1 MKVDTSR
8 YEREH
13 GRKPAGRRFWRFVLV
28 SGSATVKDHW
38 LDAQKAETYDA
49 ALKRAIEVAELRRA
63 VRVEVEP

>member
-1 MKVDTSR
+1 MEVDTSR

-28 SGSATVKDHW
+28 SGSVTAKDHW

-49 ALKRAIEVAELRRA
+49 ALKKALEVAELRRA
-63 VRVEVEP
+63 VRVEAEP